1 MESGQSSPEDALEL
15 GGCSKS
21 SSENHCLDEEKDSHM
36 KTVFFFKPTS
46 VGDTK
51 CLRCYQE
58 WMDSG
63 LGSGFLGIKELGL
76 LEWCL
81 DRIEYVSY

>member
-36 KTVFFFKPTS
+36 KTVFFFLNQLVLGTQS
-46 VGDTK
+46 V
-51 CLRCYQE
+51 
-58 WMDSG
+58 
-63 LGSGFLGIKELGL
+63 
-76 LEWCL
+76 
-81 DRIEYVSY
+81 

>member
-21 SSENHCLDEEKDSHM
+21 SSENHCLDEEKDLHM
-36 KTVFFFKPTS
+36 KTVFFKPTS

-58 WMDSG
+58 QMDSG